1 MRIVNET
8 KQTNASIVLADGATM
23 TAPPSYRFEDMT
35 GVLGNAV
42 RPLKE
47 AREKYFAKQFG
58 NTQKDGEPS
67 PGLATLTN
75 YGSGQ
80 ISSADP
86 EAAFQQSTIHVPSGC
101 LLGTTHKPTQ
111 ARTHTHKHERTLEG
125 PPANARLDSLHRW
138 HSIVANTKHD
148 DGTSADDPICL
159 E

>member
-1 MRIVNET
+1 MCIVNET

-42 RPLKE
+42 RFVKE

-58 NTQKDGEPS
+58 NTKKDGEPS
-67 PGLATLTN
+67 PGLVTLTN

-86 EAAFQQSTIHVPSGC
+86 EAAFQQSTINASMLC
-101 LLGTTHKPTQ
+101 SKML
-111 ARTHTHKHERTLEG
+111 RTHNVG
-125 PPANARLDSLHRW
+125 
-138 HSIVANTKHD
+138 
-148 DGTSADDPICL
+148 
-159 E
+159 